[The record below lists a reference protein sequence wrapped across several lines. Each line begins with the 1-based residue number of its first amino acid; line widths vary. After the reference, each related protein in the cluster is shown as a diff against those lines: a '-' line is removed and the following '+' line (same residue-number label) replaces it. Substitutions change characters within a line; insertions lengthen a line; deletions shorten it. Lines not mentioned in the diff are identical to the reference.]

1 VSELIK
7 DSLARLILRG
17 GIYYD
22 IPGSGREEI
31 ISNIIENI
39 PVLSARKREA
49 LLQAVMEREALI
61 STGIEKGIAL
71 PHPRVPMLEDN
82 EEPFVAIAFPAK
94 KPEWGTPDGSE
105 VHTVF
110 LIVSKSPKQHTEVL
124 SKINYLCQQ
133 EIFYSLIFTKTAKDK
148 IIAAIEEAEK
158 YWHKVDE

>member
-1 VSELIK
+1 MSDLIK
-7 DSLARLILRG
+7 DSLAQLVSRG

-22 IPGSGREEI
+22 ISGGGREEI

-39 PVLSARKREA
+39 SVLSILKRKA

-82 EEPFVAIAFPAK
+82 EEPFVAIAFPARK
-94 KPEWGTPDGSE
+94 SDWGTPDGSE

-110 LIVSKSPKQHTEVL
+110 LIVSKSPKQHTSVL

-133 EIFYSLIFTKTAKDK
+133 EIFYNLISSKAPKDK
-148 IIAAIEEAEK
+148 IIAAIETAEK
-158 YWHKVDE
+158 YWHQG